1 MRREGATRTQQGTI
15 GIVMGNTST
24 EKHEVTS
31 DLARRPHPKATTVA
45 DRGRELVIL
54 NATAAALNASVD
66 LESSLRAALS
76 SVAEL
81 LGLRTGWVLL
91 LDDDGEPH
99 LAAAQNLPPGLAADA
114 ARMAGSC
121 YCLDTYRAG
130 DLSGAAN
137 VRLVRC
143 SRLAGLVCDAES
155 ERCTDTDAL
164 TSGLRYHAS
173 VPLYARGRRLGIL
186 NVATSD
192 WRQLSDEDLRLLY
205 TIGDLLSIAIE
216 RAKLYERSAEL
227 GAVEERNRIAREIHD
242 TLAQGL
248 AGITVQLETA
258 EALLETGAEREPIEA
273 SVRHALEQARASL
286 HDARRSVLE
295 LRTSPLEGRSLAEA
309 LEHLVASWHTATGI
323 EARYDGEHAPRQLPA
338 RVEIG
343 LYGIARE
350 ALANAGRH
358 AAPSNVRVELGTATR
373 GVRLVIEDDGRGFD
387 PDSVGDGHFGL
398 IGMRERARLL
408 GGSIHVESA
417 PAKGTRVLVEVP
429 A

>member
-1 MRREGATRTQQGTI
+1 MGPTKEDQRPVDQPSRASHREASAGG
-15 GIVMGNTST
+15 
-24 EKHEVTS
+24 
-31 DLARRPHPKATTVA
+31 DC
-45 DRGRELVIL
+45 GRELVIL

-66 LESSLRAALS
+66 LDSSLRAALS

-81 LGLRTGWVLL
+81 LGLQTGWVFL
-91 LDDDGEPH
+91 LDDDGEPR
-99 LAAAQNLPPGLAADA
+99 LAASQNLPPGLAGDA

-143 SRLAGLVCDAES
+143 SRLAGLIGDRAEHAACCA
-155 ERCTDTDAL
+155 RAQAL

-186 NVATSD
+186 NVAATD
-192 WRQLSDEDLRLLY
+192 WRQLSDENLRLLY
-205 TIGDLLSIAIE
+205 TIGDLLAIAIE

-248 AGITVQLETA
+248 AGITLQLETA
-258 EALLETGAEREPIEA
+258 EALLETGAAHQRIRG
-273 SVRHALEQARASL
+273 SVRLALEQARASL
-286 HDARRSVLE
+286 EDARRSVLE
-295 LRTSPLEGRSLAEA
+295 LRASPLDGRSLAEA
-309 LEHLVASWHTATGI
+309 LEALVASWRTTTGI
-323 EARYDGEHAPRQLPA
+323 EAHVDARNAQRDLSD
-338 RVEIG
+338 RVELG

-358 AAPSNVRVELGTATR
+358 AAASNVSVLLGAA
-373 GVRLVIEDDGRGFD
+373 GQDVRLVIEDDGRGFD
-387 PDSVGDGHFGL
+387 PGTVPAGRFGL
-398 IGMRERARLL
+398 LGMRERARLL
-408 GGSIHVESA
+408 GGSLRVESA
-417 PAKGTRVLVEVP
+417 RDEGTRVIVEVP